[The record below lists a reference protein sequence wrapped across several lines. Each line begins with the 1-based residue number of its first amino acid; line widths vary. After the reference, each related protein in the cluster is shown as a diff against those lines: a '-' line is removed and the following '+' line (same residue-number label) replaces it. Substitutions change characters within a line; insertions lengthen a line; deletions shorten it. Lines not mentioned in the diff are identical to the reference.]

1 MLRVYSQGREDEC
14 YFYRGAAEGGSL
26 LRAKF
31 DILVILCYDKKLG
44 YSREKIFLQPGKILR
59 KVIRDNLLNDERK
72 NNFLKPFKICFSL
85 K

>member
-1 MLRVYSQGREDEC
+1 MLRVYSQRREDEC
-14 YFYRGAAEGGSL
+14 YFYRGMAKDESL

-44 YSREKIFLQPGKILR
+44 QGREKIFYNLGKILR

-72 NNFLKPFKICFSL
+72 NNFFETI
-85 K
+85 